1 MSSCGKC
8 KKFEFRKSH
17 ESQRVFKLRR
27 YREAVEHNHF
37 NEKVRNK
44 FKAELVR
51 RGWIDEDGNELPEV
65 VQETKEVEEE

>member
-27 YREAVEHNHF
+27 YRQAVENNHF
-37 NEKVRNK
+37 NEKR
-44 FKAELVR
+44 FYF
-51 RGWIDEDGNELPEV
+51 
-65 VQETKEVEEE
+65 